1 MKKLLIIAAALT
13 LAACSKVSLE
23 NYEKIK
29 IGMDKTEVEAILGS
43 ADNCVEKTL
52 HTSCT
57 WGDDAKNIEIT
68 LGAVDLC
75 STYINQPTLVATS

>member
-13 LAACSKVSLE
+13 LAACSKVNLE

-29 IGMDKTEVEAILGS
+29 IGMDKTEVEALLGN
-43 ADNCVEKTL
+43 ADNCIEKTL

-57 WGDDAKNIEIT
+57 WGNDAKNIEIT
-68 LGAVDLC
+68 LVSDKV
-75 STYINQPTLVATS
+75 TLYSKKGLTDK

>member
-1 MKKLLIIAAALT
+1 MKKLLIIAATLS

-29 IGMDKTEVEAILGS
+29 VGMDKTEVETILGS

-52 HTSCT
+52 HT
-57 WGDDAKNIEIT
+57 N
-68 LGAVDLC
+68 V
-75 STYINQPTLVATS
+75 

>member
-1 MKKLLIIAAALT
+1 MKKILIIAATLS

-23 NYEKIK
+23 NYEKIS

-52 HTSCT
+52 HTNCT
-57 WGDDAKNIEIT
+57 WGDEAKNIEIT
-68 LGAVDLC
+68 LVSEKVSLYSKTGLEK
-75 STYINQPTLVATS
+75 